1 MYKHPKREEKKKWMC
16 IAQKIFFGL
25 CWLCF
30 IFHENTQGHLRPAV
44 CSWEGENK
52 LPKCFFIWN
61 SQIARLPSP
70 LFLAFG
76 STFACHPAP
85 FPASYIVTDSPQM
98 FLVRRGKKTKQPLSL
113 LFRWLKEHWVNC
125 TDNFKTT
132 QYISSHNITQ
142 VKVELLCSILQ
153 GLIAVLIKLAY
164 FLV

>member
-98 FLVRRGKKTKQPLSL
+98 FLVRRGKKQNNRYHYCFGDWKNT
-113 LFRWLKEHWVNC
+113 E
-125 TDNFKTT
+125 
-132 QYISSHNITQ
+132 
-142 VKVELLCSILQ
+142 
-153 GLIAVLIKLAY
+153 LIALIILRRHSTSQATTLLKWKLNYCVLSCKVWLQ
-164 FLV
+164 F